1 MNWSG
6 IGLGRREAG
15 VASVHNAASTVGW
28 STRRRWP
35 PDAASANAAFGGR
48 ESADRPTSRAR
59 RMPAT
64 TVGWSTRTR
73 WPPAAASVHS
83 ALAAG
88 KAPTALRL
96 RNPLP
101 LAGVARYQCGAMATV
116 DFPRRPIRRIHP
128 STHRA
133 MKGGIRTIHHASD
146 VAVLERVDM
155 DVIRVT
161 TEILFIADLVLPV
174 APLPD
179 AALIAQ
185 PIRQGTRLAQR
196 QASREV
202 IFQYLPAHRE
212 VGIARWQ
219 RPQAVHMVRQHHP
232 GIDTE
237 RMAGPGCAYRLTQK
251 VNMPHQQIRGAIPQI
266 HGEEIGRTRRPGT
279 AIVGH

>member
-6 IGLGRREAG
+6 IGLGRREAR
-15 VASVHNAASTVGW
+15 VASVQT
-28 STRRRWP
+28 P
-35 PDAASANAAFGGR
+35 L
-48 ESADRPTSRAR
+48 
-59 RMPAT
+59 
-64 TVGWSTRTR
+64 
-73 WPPAAASVHS
+73 SV
-83 ALAAG
+83 AG

-96 RNPLP
+96 ALQP
-101 LAGVARYQCGAMATV
+101 LAGVARYQCGALATV
-116 DFPRRPIRRIHP
+116 DFPRPIRRIHP

-133 MKGGIRTIHHASD
+133 MKGGIRPIHHASD

-155 DVIRVT
+155 DVIHVT
-161 TEILFIADLVLPV
+161 AKILLVADLVLPV

-196 QASREV
+196 QASRELT
-202 IFQYLPAHRE
+202 FQYLPAHRE

-237 RMAGPGCAYRLTQK
+237 RMAGPGCAY
-251 VNMPHQQIRGAIPQI
+251 
-266 HGEEIGRTRRPGT
+266 
-279 AIVGH
+279 